1 MVQEKTRKMRIAVAK
16 GNLFTEGVKYLEKAG
31 IHLSKHDKRQ
41 LIIPTTD
48 ENWEI
53 LLVRGHDVPTYVDH
67 GAADLGIV
75 GSDVVLDSETEV
87 MQLKDLEFAAC
98 RLCVCA
104 EKNKYKSIN
113 DLPEHTRVATTF
125 PKISQDFFHKRGRS
139 VEIINLYGSVELGP
153 LTELSDVIVDLV
165 ASGKTLEENGLEVV
179 EDIMDCSA
187 RLIANKASYRLN
199 KKTIGELL

>member
-1 MVQEKTRKMRIAVAK
+1 MPEKKNKLRIAVAK
-16 GNLFTEGVKYLEKAG
+16 GNLFTEGVEYLKKMG
-31 IHLSKHDKRQ
+31 VNLGDYDKRK

-48 ENWEI
+48 PGLEI

-75 GSDVVLDSETEV
+75 GSDVVLDSKADV
-87 MQLKDLEFAAC
+87 MQLKDLEFAPC
-98 RLCVCA
+98 KLSVCA
-104 EKNKYKSIN
+104 KKGLYKSIT
-113 DLPEHTRVATTF
+113 DLPAHTRVATTF
-125 PKISQDFFHKRGRS
+125 PNISMDYFHKHGIS
-139 VEIINLYGSVELGP
+139 VEVINLYGSVELGP

-165 ASGKTLEENGLEVV
+165 ATGKTLKENGLEVI

-199 KKTIGELL
+199 KAQIKALLN